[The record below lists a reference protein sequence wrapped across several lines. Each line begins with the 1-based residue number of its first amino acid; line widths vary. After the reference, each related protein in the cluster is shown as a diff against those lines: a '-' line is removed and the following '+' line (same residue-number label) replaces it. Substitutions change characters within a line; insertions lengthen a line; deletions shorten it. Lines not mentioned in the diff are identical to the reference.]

1 MNCYSVIYEGGFALA
16 NTCMD
21 AAAIAA
27 REVGVHIRGFSSRE
41 EAYVYSCRQHVQREY
56 KRNPGIQPVLPRLED
71 LEEYPVFHKPGFIP
85 YASSWRVFAAV
96 YSPYMAILTSTDAV
110 NKFLDY
116 YPLGSEIQ
124 EVSSIMDAQHFVNY
138 YYLQDI
144 FPMGAYITGMIP
156 YCSDIPVNTII
167 EAPCVEWRKKLGGL
181 PPQLPFAGYLEAAPK
196 RTGEKSK

>member
-85 YASSWRVFAAV
+85 YVSTWRIFAAV
-96 YSPYMAILTSTDAV
+96 HSPYMAILTSTDAIAS
-110 NKFLDY
+110 FLDC
-116 YPLGSEIQ
+116 YPLNSEIQ
-124 EVSSIMDAQHFVNY
+124 EVNNIKEAQDFINY
-138 YYLQDI
+138 YYLRDI
-144 FPMGAYITGMIP
+144 LPMGAYITGMIP
-156 YCSDIPVNTII
+156 YHTNIPVNTLL
-167 EAPCVEWRKKLGGL
+167 ESPCVEWRQKLCGL